1 MLNEEQQL
9 IQNMARELA
18 RDVILPGVGE
28 RDRNASFPKDEL
40 RAMGELGLL
49 GMLIPEE
56 WDGSDTGHLSF
67 VLAVEEIAAADGALS
82 TILSVHS
89 SPSSTCILKYGNE
102 AQKEKFLKP
111 LARGDMIG
119 AFALTEPGAGSDA
132 SAMTTRA
139 VRDGDDYI
147 INGAKQF
154 ITSGKNGD
162 VVIVFAV
169 TDPAAGKKGIS
180 AFIVPTNTKGYQVS
194 RVEEKMGQHSS
205 DTCAL
210 NFDSMR
216 IPAENRLGEEGQG
229 YAIALANLEGGRL
242 GIAAQ
247 SIGMARAAYEAAL
260 AYAQDRKSFGQK
272 LTDHQAVMFKLADMA
287 TQIEVARQMLHHT
300 ARLRDAG
307 VPCKKEACMAKL
319 FASEMAERVIHDA
332 IQIHGGYGYLKDFP
346 LERIYRD
353 CRVATIYEGT
363 SDIQRIVIGREIVR
377 AS

>member
-1 MLNEEQQL
+1 MLSEEQKL
-9 IQNMARELA
+9 IQDMARNLA
-18 RDVILPGVGE
+18 QDKIAPGAAE
-28 RDRNASFPKDEL
+28 RDRTASFPKNEL
-40 RAMGELGLL
+40 KAMAELGLL
-49 GMLIPEE
+49 GMLVPEE
-56 WDGSDTGHLSF
+56 WGGSNAGHLAF

-82 TILSVHS
+82 TILSVHT
-89 SPSSTCILKYGNE
+89 SPSSTCILKYGSE

-111 LARGDMIG
+111 MARGEMIG
-119 AFALTEPGAGSDA
+119 AFALTEPDAGSDA

-139 VRDGDDYI
+139 VRDGDHYV
-147 INGAKQF
+147 INGTKQF

-169 TDPAAGKKGIS
+169 TDPAQGKRGIS
-180 AFIVPTNTKGYQVS
+180 AFIVLTNTPGYNVT
-194 RVEEKMGQHSS
+194 RIEEKMGQHCS

-210 NFDSMR
+210 SFEDMR
-216 IPAENRLGEEGQG
+216 VPAENMLGIEGQG

-242 GIAAQ
+242 GISAQ

-260 AYAQDRKSFGQK
+260 VYAQDRETFGQK
-272 LTDHQAVMFKLADMA
+272 IIDHQAITFKLADMA

-307 VPCKKEACMAKL
+307 LPCKKEACMAKL

-332 IQIHGGYGYLKDFP
+332 IQIFGGYGYLADFP

-363 SDIQRIVIGREIVR
+363 SDIQRIVIGREILR